1 MLAVENIKLA
11 LQALN
16 SNKLRAVL
24 TTLGIIIGVAAV
36 VAVVSIVQGLSHLIT
51 SELQAA
57 GADFIIVVPN
67 RPRGQE
73 GEMLGRIELTYE
85 DGLAVKERA
94 SGIKDFSPLL
104 QRRVT
109 VKYADEHTF
118 TNIFG
123 TTSSFQEISNH
134 YVDRGR
140 FLTKLDN
147 DHRKRVCVLGIKVVE
162 DLGVK
167 GDPLGKG
174 VSIRKLSFT
183 VVGVLEEKGQA
194 LGQNADDICIIPF
207 NTSRLLFGEE
217 ATRSLVLYFRAKSTE
232 NIELAKEQITETLRR
247 QHSLRSGQPDDFLV
261 LLQKDLLERIGTIL
275 GSVTAVVAG
284 IVGISLVVGGIGIM
298 NIMLVSVTERTR
310 EIGIRKAVG
319 AKRRDIIF
327 QFLIEAIILSL
338 IGGTIGII
346 FGYILGIIVTKL
358 IPQLPPAHVPLWAV
372 ALGFG
377 FSTLVGLFFGIY
389 PAARAGKLDPIEAL
403 RYE

>member
-1 MLAVENIKLA
+1 MAILENIKIA

-36 VAVVSIVQGLSHLIT
+36 IAVVSVVQGLSYLIT

-67 RPRGQE
+67 RPRGE
-73 GEMLGRIELTYE
+73 AGEMLGRIELTYE
-85 DGLAVKERA
+85 DGLAAKEKA
-94 SGIKDFSPLL
+94 SEVREFSPLL
-104 QRRVT
+104 QRRTT
-109 VKYADEHTF
+109 VKFADDHTF
-118 TNIFG
+118 TNVFG
-123 TTSSFQEISNH
+123 TTSSFQEINNH

-147 DHRKRVCVLGIKVVE
+147 DHRKRICVLGKKVVE
-162 DLGVK
+162 DLDIRGN
-167 GDPLGKG
+167 PLGRG
-174 VSIRKLSFT
+174 VSIGKLSFT
-183 VVGVLEEKGQA
+183 IVGVLEEKGQA

-207 NTSRLLFGEE
+207 KTSRLLFGEE
-217 ATRSLVLYFRAKSTE
+217 ATRRLVLYFRAQSAE
-232 NIELAKEQITETLRR
+232 NIELAKAQITETLRK
-247 QHSLRSGQPDDFLV
+247 QHSLKSEQPDDFLV

-275 GSVTAVVAG
+275 GSITAVVAG

-346 FGYILGIIVTKL
+346 LGYSLGTMVTKF
-358 IPQLPPAHVPLWAV
+358 IPQLPPAHVPLWAI

>member
-1 MLAVENIKLA
+1 MPVLENIKIA

-16 SNKLRAVL
+16 SNKLRAIL

-36 VAVVSIVQGLSHLIT
+36 VAVVSVVQGLSYLIT
-51 SELQAA
+51 SQLQEA

-67 RPRGQE
+67 RPRGE
-73 GEMLGRIELTYE
+73 AGEMLGRIELTYE
-85 DGLAVKERA
+85 DGLAVKEKAPEIR
-94 SGIKDFSPLL
+94 DFSPLL
-104 QRRVT
+104 QRRAT
-109 VKYADEHTF
+109 VKFADENTF
-118 TNIFG
+118 TNIFC
-123 TTSSFQEISNH
+123 TSASFQEINNH

-147 DHRKRVCVLGIKVVE
+147 DHRKKVCVLGTKVVE
-162 DLGVK
+162 DLGIK
-167 GDPLGKG
+167 GNPLGKG
-174 VSIRKLSFT
+174 LSIRKLSFT
-183 VVGVLEEKGQA
+183 IIGILEEKGQA
-194 LGQNADDICIIPF
+194 LGQNADDVCIIPF
-207 NTSRLLFGEE
+207 TTSRLLFGEE
-217 ATRSLVLYFRAKSTE
+217 ASRSLVLYFRAESAE
-232 NIELAKEQITETLRR
+232 NIDLAKEQITETLRK
-247 QHSLRSGQPDDFLV
+247 QHSLKSGQPDDFLV
-261 LLQKDLLERIGTIL
+261 LLQQDLLERINTIL

-327 QFLIEAIILSL
+327 QFLVEAIILSL
-338 IGGTIGII
+338 VGGAIGII
-346 FGYILGIIVTKL
+346 FGYTLGVIVTKF

-372 ALGFG
+372 GLGFG

>member
-1 MLAVENIKLA
+1 MPVLENIKIA

-16 SNKLRAVL
+16 SNKLRAIL

-36 VAVVSIVQGLSHLIT
+36 VAVVSVVQGLSFMIT
-51 SELQAA
+51 SQLQEA

-67 RPRGQE
+67 RPRGE
-73 GEMLGRIELTYE
+73 AGEMLGRIELTYE
-85 DGLAVKERA
+85 DGLEVKEKA
-94 SGIKDFSPLL
+94 PEIKDFSPLL
-104 QRRVT
+104 QRRAT
-109 VKYADEHTF
+109 VKFADENTF
-118 TNIFG
+118 TNILC
-123 TTSSFQEISNH
+123 TSASFQEINNH

-147 DHRKRVCVLGIKVVE
+147 DHRKKVCVLGTKVVE
-162 DLGVK
+162 DLGIK
-167 GDPLGKG
+167 GNPLGRG

-183 VVGVLEEKGQA
+183 IIGVLEERGQA
-194 LGQNADDICIIPF
+194 LGQNADDVCIIPF

-217 ATRSLVLYFRAKSTE
+217 ASRSLVLYFRAESAE
-232 NIELAKEQITETLRR
+232 NIDLAKEQITETLRK
-247 QHSLRSGQPDDFLV
+247 QHSLKSGQPDDFLV
-261 LLQKDLLERIGTIL
+261 LLQQDLLERINTIL

-327 QFLIEAIILSL
+327 QFLVEAIILSL
-338 IGGTIGII
+338 VGGAIGII
-346 FGYILGIIVTKL
+346 FGYSLGVIVTKF

-372 ALGFG
+372 GLGFG

>member
-1 MLAVENIKLA
+1 MPVLENIKIA

-16 SNKLRAVL
+16 SNKLRAIL

-36 VAVVSIVQGLSHLIT
+36 VAVVSVVQGLSFMIT
-51 SELQAA
+51 SQLQEA

-67 RPRGQE
+67 RPRGE
-73 GEMLGRIELTYE
+73 AGEMLGRIELTYE
-85 DGLAVKERA
+85 DGLAVNEKSPE
-94 SGIKDFSPLL
+94 IKDFSPLL
-104 QRRVT
+104 QRRAT
-109 VKYADEHTF
+109 VKFADENTF
-118 TNIFG
+118 TYILC
-123 TTSSFQEISNH
+123 TSASFQEINNH

-147 DHRKRVCVLGIKVVE
+147 DHRKKVCVLGTKVVE
-162 DLGVK
+162 DLGIK
-167 GDPLGKG
+167 GNPLGRG

-183 VVGVLEEKGQA
+183 IIGVLEERGQA
-194 LGQNADDICIIPF
+194 LGQNADDVCIIPF

-217 ATRSLVLYFRAKSTE
+217 ASRSLVLYFRAESAE
-232 NIELAKEQITETLRR
+232 NIDLAKEQITETLRK
-247 QHSLRSGQPDDFLV
+247 QHSLKSGQPDDFLV
-261 LLQKDLLERIGTIL
+261 LLQQDLLERINTIL

-327 QFLIEAIILSL
+327 QFLVEAIILSL
-338 IGGTIGII
+338 VGGAIGIV
-346 FGYILGIIVTKL
+346 FGYTLGVIVTKF

>member
-1 MLAVENIKLA
+1 MPVLENIKIA

-16 SNKLRAVL
+16 SNKLRAIL

-36 VAVVSIVQGLSHLIT
+36 VAVVSVVQGLSFMIT
-51 SELQAA
+51 SQLQEA

-67 RPRGQE
+67 RPRGE
-73 GEMLGRIELTYE
+73 AGEMLGRIELTYE
-85 DGLAVKERA
+85 DGLAVKEKA
-94 SGIKDFSPLL
+94 PEIKDFSPLL
-104 QRRVT
+104 QRRAT
-109 VKYADEHTF
+109 VKFADENTF
-118 TNIFG
+118 TYILC
-123 TTSSFQEISNH
+123 TSASFQEINNH

-147 DHRKRVCVLGIKVVE
+147 DHRKKVCVLGTKVVE
-162 DLGVK
+162 DLGIK
-167 GDPLGKG
+167 GNPLGRG

-183 VVGVLEEKGQA
+183 IIGVLEERGQA
-194 LGQNADDICIIPF
+194 LGQNADDVCIIPF

-217 ATRSLVLYFRAKSTE
+217 ASRSLVLYFRAESAE
-232 NIELAKEQITETLRR
+232 DIDLAKEQITETLRK
-247 QHSLRSGQPDDFLV
+247 QHSLKSGQPDDFLV
-261 LLQKDLLERIGTIL
+261 LLQQDLLERINTIL

-327 QFLIEAIILSL
+327 QFLVEAIILSL
-338 IGGTIGII
+338 VGGTIGIV
-346 FGYILGIIVTKL
+346 FGYTLGVIVTKF

-372 ALGFG
+372 GLGFG

>member
-1 MLAVENIKLA
+1 MPVLENIKIA

-16 SNKLRAVL
+16 SNKLRAIL

-36 VAVVSIVQGLSHLIT
+36 VAVVSVVQGLSFMIT
-51 SELQAA
+51 SQLQEA

-67 RPRGQE
+67 RPRGE
-73 GEMLGRIELTYE
+73 AGEMLGRIELTYE
-85 DGLAVKERA
+85 DGLAVKEKA
-94 SGIKDFSPLL
+94 PEIKDFSPLL
-104 QRRVT
+104 QRRAT
-109 VKYADEHTF
+109 VKFADENTY
-118 TNIFG
+118 TNILC
-123 TTSSFQEISNH
+123 TSASFQEINNH

-147 DHRKRVCVLGIKVVE
+147 DHRKKVCVLGTKVVE
-162 DLGVK
+162 DLGIK
-167 GDPLGKG
+167 GNPLGRG

-183 VVGVLEEKGQA
+183 IIGVLEERGQA
-194 LGQNADDICIIPF
+194 LGQNADDVCIIPF

-217 ATRSLVLYFRAKSTE
+217 ASRSLVLYFRAESAE
-232 NIELAKEQITETLRR
+232 NIDLAKEQITETLRK
-247 QHSLRSGQPDDFLV
+247 QHSLKSGQPDDFLV
-261 LLQKDLLERIGTIL
+261 LLQQDLLERINTIL

-327 QFLIEAIILSL
+327 QFLVEAIILSL
-338 IGGTIGII
+338 VGGAIGII
-346 FGYILGIIVTKL
+346 FGYSLGVIVTKF

-372 ALGFG
+372 GLGFG

>member
-1 MLAVENIKLA
+1 
-11 LQALN
+11 
-16 SNKLRAVL
+16 
-24 TTLGIIIGVAAV
+24 LGIIIGVAAV
-36 VAVVSIVQGLSHLIT
+36 VAVVSVVQGLSFMIT
-51 SELQAA
+51 SQLQEA

-67 RPRGQE
+67 RPRGE
-73 GEMLGRIELTYE
+73 AGEMLGRIELTYE
-85 DGLAVKERA
+85 DGLAVKEKA
-94 SGIKDFSPLL
+94 PEIKDFSPLL
-104 QRRVT
+104 QRRAT
-109 VKYADEHTF
+109 VKFADENTY
-118 TNIFG
+118 TNILC
-123 TTSSFQEISNH
+123 TSASFQEINNH

-147 DHRKRVCVLGIKVVE
+147 DHRKKVCVLGTKVVE
-162 DLGVK
+162 DLGIK
-167 GDPLGKG
+167 GNPLGRG

-183 VVGVLEEKGQA
+183 IIGVLEERGQA
-194 LGQNADDICIIPF
+194 LGQNADDVCIIPF

-217 ATRSLVLYFRAKSTE
+217 ASRSLVLYFRAESAE
-232 NIELAKEQITETLRR
+232 NIDLAKEQITETLRK
-247 QHSLRSGQPDDFLV
+247 QHSLKSGQPDDFLV
-261 LLQKDLLERIGTIL
+261 LLQQDLLERINTIL

-327 QFLIEAIILSL
+327 QFLVEAIILSL
-338 IGGTIGII
+338 VGGAIGII
-346 FGYILGIIVTKL
+346 FGYSLGVIVTKF

-372 ALGFG
+372 GLGFG

>member
-1 MLAVENIKLA
+1 MPVLENIKIA

-16 SNKLRAVL
+16 SNKLRAIL

-36 VAVVSIVQGLSHLIT
+36 VAVVSVVQGLSFMIT
-51 SELQAA
+51 SQLQEA

-67 RPRGQE
+67 RPRGE
-73 GEMLGRIELTYE
+73 AGEMLGRIELTYE
-85 DGLAVKERA
+85 DGLAVKEKA
-94 SGIKDFSPLL
+94 PEIKDFSPLL
-104 QRRVT
+104 QRRAT
-109 VKYADEHTF
+109 VKFADENTF
-118 TNIFG
+118 TYILC
-123 TTSSFQEISNH
+123 TSASFQEINNH

-147 DHRKRVCVLGIKVVE
+147 DHRKKVCVLGTKVVE
-162 DLGVK
+162 DLGIK
-167 GDPLGKG
+167 GNPLGRG

-183 VVGVLEEKGQA
+183 IIGVLEERGQA
-194 LGQNADDICIIPF
+194 LGQNADDVCVIPF

-217 ATRSLVLYFRAKSTE
+217 ASRSLVLYFRAESAE
-232 NIELAKEQITETLRR
+232 NIDLAKEQITETLRK
-247 QHSLRSGQPDDFLV
+247 QHSLKSGQPDDFLV
-261 LLQKDLLERIGTIL
+261 LLQQDLLERINTIL

-327 QFLIEAIILSL
+327 QFLVEAIILSL
-338 IGGTIGII
+338 VGGTIGIVL
-346 FGYILGIIVTKL
+346 GYTLGVIVTKF

>member
-1 MLAVENIKLA
+1 
-11 LQALN
+11 
-16 SNKLRAVL
+16 
-24 TTLGIIIGVAAV
+24 
-36 VAVVSIVQGLSHLIT
+36 VVSVVQGLSFMIT
-51 SELQAA
+51 SQLQEA

-67 RPRGQE
+67 RPHGE
-73 GEMLGRIELTYE
+73 TGEMLGRIELTYE
-85 DGLAVKERA
+85 DGLAVEEKA
-94 SGIKDFSPLL
+94 SQIKDFSPLL
-104 QRRVT
+104 QRRAT
-109 VKYADEHTF
+109 VKFADEHTF
-118 TNIFG
+118 TYILC
-123 TTSSFQEISNH
+123 TSASFQEINNH

-140 FLTKLDN
+140 FITKLDN
-147 DHRKRVCVLGIKVVE
+147 EHRKKVCVLGIKVVE
-162 DLGVK
+162 DLGIK
-167 GDPLGKG
+167 GNPLGRG

-183 VVGVLEEKGQA
+183 IIGVLEEKGQA
-194 LGQNADDICIIPF
+194 LGQNADDVCIIPF

-217 ATRSLVLYFRAKSTE
+217 ATRSLVLYFRAKSAE
-232 NIELAKEQITETLRR
+232 NIELAEEQITEALRK
-247 QHSLRSGQPDDFLV
+247 QHSLKSGQPDDFLV
-261 LLQKDLLERIGTIL
+261 LLQQDLLERINTIL

-327 QFLIEAIILSL
+327 QFLVEAIILSL
-338 IGGTIGII
+338 VGGTIGII
-346 FGYILGIIVTKL
+346 FGYTLGVIVTKF

>member
-1 MLAVENIKLA
+1 MLIVENIKLA
-11 LQALN
+11 MQALN
-16 SNKLRAVL
+16 SNKLRAIL

-36 VAVVSIVQGLSHLIT
+36 VAVVSVVQGLSYLIT

-67 RPRGQE
+67 RPRGHE

-85 DGLAVKERA
+85 DGQAVKKRA
-94 SGIKDFSPLL
+94 SEVKDFSPFL
-104 QRRVT
+104 QRRAT
-109 VKYADEHTF
+109 VKFADEHTF
-118 TNIFG
+118 TNICG
-123 TTSSFQEISNH
+123 TTSSFQEINNH

-147 DHRKRVCVLGIKVVE
+147 DHRKKVCVLGTKVVE
-162 DLGVK
+162 DLGIK
-167 GDPLGKG
+167 GNPLGRG
-174 VSIRKLSFT
+174 VSIHKHSFT
-183 VVGVLEEKGQA
+183 IIGVLEEKGQA

-207 NTSRLLFGEE
+207 NASRLLFGEE
-217 ATRSLVLYFRAKSTE
+217 ATRSLILYFRSKSTE
-232 NIELAKEQITETLRR
+232 NMELAKEQITETLRK

-261 LLQKDLLERIGTIL
+261 LLQKDLLERISTIL

-319 AKRRDIIF
+319 AKRRDIIL
-327 QFLIEAIILSL
+327 QFLVEAVILSL
-338 IGGTIGII
+338 IGGIIGV
-346 FGYILGIIVTKL
+346 FLGYILGTIVTKL
-358 IPQLPPAHVPLWAV
+358 IPQLPPAHVPWWAV

>member
-1 MLAVENIKLA
+1 MPVLENIKIA

-16 SNKLRAVL
+16 SNKLRAIL

-36 VAVVSIVQGLSHLIT
+36 VAVVSVVQGLSFMIT
-51 SELQAA
+51 SQLQEA

-67 RPRGQE
+67 RPRGE
-73 GEMLGRIELTYE
+73 AGEMLGRIELTYE
-85 DGLAVKERA
+85 DGLAVNEKAPEV
-94 SGIKDFSPLL
+94 KDFSPLL
-104 QRRVT
+104 QRRAT
-109 VKYADEHTF
+109 VKFSDEHTF
-118 TNIFG
+118 TYILC
-123 TTSSFQEISNH
+123 TSASFQEINNH

-147 DHRKRVCVLGIKVVE
+147 DHRKKVCVLGTKVVE
-162 DLGVK
+162 DLGIK
-167 GDPLGKG
+167 GNPLGKG

-183 VVGVLEEKGQA
+183 IIGVLEERGQA
-194 LGQNADDICIIPF
+194 LGQNADDVCIIPF

-217 ATRSLVLYFRAKSTE
+217 ASRSLVLYFRAKSAE
-232 NIELAKEQITETLRR
+232 NIDLAKEQITEVLRK
-247 QHSLRSGQPDDFLV
+247 QHSLKSGQPDDFLV
-261 LLQKDLLERIGTIL
+261 LLQQDLLERINTIL

-327 QFLIEAIILSL
+327 QFLVEAIILSL
-338 IGGTIGII
+338 VGGTIGIV
-346 FGYILGIIVTKL
+346 FGYTLGVIVTRF

-372 ALGFG
+372 GLGFG